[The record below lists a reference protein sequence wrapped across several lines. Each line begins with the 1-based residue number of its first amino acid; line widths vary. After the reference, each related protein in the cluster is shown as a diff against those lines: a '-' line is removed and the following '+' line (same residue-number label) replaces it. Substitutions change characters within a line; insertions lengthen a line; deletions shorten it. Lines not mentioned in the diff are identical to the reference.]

1 MENDVIKYLLE
12 SSQFYQLEDG
22 ECIPVNAIIRILK
35 YDETDAYGAVAEI
48 SYLSIDE
55 KSSGV
60 IGLNYNNTSVTP
72 KDYEAISY
80 LINVKDYN
88 QVKYMINDFEKVKE
102 MLNE

>member
-1 MENDVIKYLLE
+1 MEYDLIKYLLE

-35 YDETDAYGAVAEI
+35 YDETDAYGAAAEI

-60 IGLNYNNTSVTP
+60 IGLKYNNTTVTP
-72 KDYEAISY
+72 KDYKAISY
-80 LINVKDYN
+80 LINVKNYKD
-88 QVKYMINDFEKVKE
+88 VKYMMDDYDKVKQ
-102 MLNE
+102 MLN